1 MSEFPVSEK
10 QGITDQSFAIIG
22 FFGMGFSAAERDFE
36 RELRRPRPERV
47 PDMTSVSDSSGRARM
62 LLISD
67 TCCRIVT
74 ENEHEKG

>member
-36 RELRRPRPERV
+36 RKLRRRTAPERV
-47 PDMTSVSDSSGRARM
+47 PDMTSVSGISGRARM

-67 TCCRIVT
+67 TCC
-74 ENEHEKG
+74 